1 LAAHSDGESS
11 LAKRLQAEF
20 LGTFFVVFAPLAA
33 AASGRLE
40 GGDGSLMASAWA
52 SGLAVLTMIFA
63 FGPISAAHFNPAVT
77 LGFAFAKRFPW
88 KLVFPYTAAQ
98 MGGAGAAA
106 AASWLIYGVSSGA
119 HIPSDPSLAG
129 RNLGLEVI
137 LTFVLMLVIMA
148 VATDRRVPVP
158 VPGVA
163 VGLTVVLLVLIG
175 GPVTGG
181 SMNPARSFGPTQFRP
196 EAQPHLWLYAAG
208 PYLGAALGARVY
220 ELLRREPEHA
230 KGAPDD
236 I

>member
-1 LAAHSDGESS
+1 
-11 LAKRLQAEF
+11 
-20 LGTFFVVFAPLAA
+20 
-33 AASGRLE
+33 
-40 GGDGSLMASAWA
+40 
-52 SGLAVLTMIFA
+52 
-63 FGPISAAHFNPAVT
+63 
-77 LGFAFAKRFPW
+77 
-88 KLVFPYTAAQ
+88 
-98 MGGAGAAA
+98 
-106 AASWLIYGVSSGA
+106 
-119 HIPSDPSLAG
+119 
-129 RNLGLEVI
+129 
-137 LTFVLMLVIMA
+137 MLVIMA

-181 SMNPARSFGPTQFRP
+181 SMNPARSFGPSLFRP
-196 EAQPHLWLYAAG
+196 EALPYLWLYAAG